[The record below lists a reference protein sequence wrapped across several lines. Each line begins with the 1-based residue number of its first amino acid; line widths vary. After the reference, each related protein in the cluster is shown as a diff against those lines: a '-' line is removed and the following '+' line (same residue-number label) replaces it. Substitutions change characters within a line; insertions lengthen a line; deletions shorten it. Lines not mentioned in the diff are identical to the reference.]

1 MPFANFALAAAA
13 PGSTSSWFPG
23 GCSPGTPSEASSC
36 PRLSQRRRT
45 SRLCRSQLP
54 PRLRAPPGLDRGE
67 PVLKR
72 TAGLLTGLRRDYHER
87 LPVRSISSRTRRLHG
102 IARGMETVR
111 RAAAVRCRRSRQHR
125 ACRPAHALRR
135 VSRSPAASY
144 RGRSQTLD
152 SVRRTLPRSPQCVSG
167 FIHANS
173 PQPIA
178 QCPCCPFS
186 GAPPAAAHNESV
198 TVIHSQRRDDGH
210 VPTEYSWHPRP
221 FTGETSGLSL
231 HWTA

>member
-111 RAAAVRCRRSRQHR
+111 RAAAVHGNIE
-125 ACRPAHALRR
+125 HAVPLMHCGEYPEVLPHLTAAGLRR
-135 VSRSPAASY
+135 WTACGELCPGLRNVCLVLSMRILPSPSRNVPAAP
-144 RGRSQTLD
+144 SQGLLQPLHTM
-152 SVRRTLPRSPQCVSG
+152 RVS
-167 FIHANS
+167 
-173 PQPIA
+173 Q
-178 QCPCCPFS
+178 
-186 GAPPAAAHNESV
+186 
-198 TVIHSQRRDDGH
+198 
-210 VPTEYSWHPRP
+210 
-221 FTGETSGLSL
+221 
-231 HWTA
+231 